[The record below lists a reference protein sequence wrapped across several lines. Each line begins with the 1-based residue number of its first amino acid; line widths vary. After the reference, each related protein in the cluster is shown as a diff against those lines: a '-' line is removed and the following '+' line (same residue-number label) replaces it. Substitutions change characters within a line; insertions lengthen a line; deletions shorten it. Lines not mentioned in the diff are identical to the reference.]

1 MFNKDL
7 FLSLCEKY
15 VVELSADVACP
26 MMKEGEEMHAVTADD
41 VSRVFAPCQTY
52 FEYSISKMNAKVE
65 APAFYL
71 QEDYAIAC

>member
-15 VVELSADVACP
+15 DVELSATATSP
-26 MMKEGEEMHAVTADD
+26 MIKGGEQTHAITDDD
-41 VSRVFAPCQTY
+41 VKRVFAPCQTY
-52 FEYSISKMNAKVE
+52 FGYSINKINAKVE
-65 APAFYL
+65 APTFYL